1 MCMKGHV
8 RTIKYCHIS
17 ISLKMK
23 KKWVV
28 MGAYKILSILHE
40 EEGYQE
46 REERFFKFGENYGLG
61 LV

>member
-1 MCMKGHV
+1 
-8 RTIKYCHIS
+8 
-17 ISLKMK
+17 MK